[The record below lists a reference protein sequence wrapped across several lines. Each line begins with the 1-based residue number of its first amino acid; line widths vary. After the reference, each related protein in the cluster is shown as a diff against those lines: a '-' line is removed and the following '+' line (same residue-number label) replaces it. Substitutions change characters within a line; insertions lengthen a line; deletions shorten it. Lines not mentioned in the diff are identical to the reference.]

1 MKKGKKRTEGN
12 ERKIIR
18 VEKEKRKGLT
28 SLLNFISLPLKA
40 GVQFFNTVFKNPA
53 IYTCIICFD
62 VHQQRKDNAPIAVK
76 KQII

>member
-53 IYTCIICFD
+53 IYIICFY
-62 VHQQRKDNAPIAVK
+62 VQQQRKDNAPLTVE

>member
-1 MKKGKKRTEGN
+1 MKKGKKGTEGN

-28 SLLNFISLPLKA
+28 SLLIFISLPLKA

-53 IYTCIICFD
+53 IYIICFD
-62 VHQQRKDNAPIAVK
+62 VHQQRKDNTPLAVRN
-76 KQII
+76 QII